1 MSARSRLPATVIAL
15 GLVSLLTDAAS
26 EMIMPLLPIFLTT
39 VVGAGAAFV
48 GLVVG
53 VADTTAAFVKLASG
67 AAVDRAPAKKP
78 FVVLGYTLASAVR
91 PLIALATAPWH
102 VLAVRFTD
110 RIGKGLRSSPR
121 DALLAGA
128 ADEDQRGR
136 AFGFHRAMDHAGA
149 VVGPLAALV
158 LLRVAGV
165 PLRTV
170 FALAAIPGALAVAV
184 VVLGVHETRAPA
196 KAALAPPKR
205 LSERLG
211 LRGAPLSPR
220 FRRYLFAVAL
230 FTLASSTDTFLIL
243 KALQVG
249 MAPWLAPVL
258 WAALHLVRAAMSTW
272 AGGLSD
278 RMGRA
283 SVIRIGWVIYGVSYA
298 AFAFAS
304 TELQVWLLVAIY
316 GGASAFHEGAEKA
329 LVADLAPADAKGR
342 AFGLFHFTVGL
353 CALPASLGFG
363 ALWQFASAR
372 AAFLTSGGLALA
384 AALLLGWALRP
395 DAVA

>member
-1 MSARSRLPATVIAL
+1 
-15 GLVSLLTDAAS
+15 
-26 EMIMPLLPIFLTT
+26 
-39 VVGAGAAFV
+39 
-48 GLVVG
+48 
-53 VADTTAAFVKLASG
+53 
-67 AAVDRAPAKKP
+67 
-78 FVVLGYTLASAVR
+78 
-91 PLIALATAPWH
+91 
-102 VLAVRFTD
+102 
-110 RIGKGLRSSPR
+110 
-121 DALLAGA
+121 
-128 ADEDQRGR
+128 
-136 AFGFHRAMDHAGA
+136 MDHAGA
-149 VVGPLAALV
+149 VIGPLAALL

-184 VVLGVHETRAPA
+184 LVFGVHETRAPA
-196 KAALAPPKR
+196 KAALAPPRR

-283 SVIRIGWVIYGVSYA
+283 RVIRIGWVIYGVSYA
-298 AFAFAS
+298 AFGFAS
-304 TELQVWLLVAIY
+304 SELQVWLLVVCY
-316 GGASAFHEGAEKA
+316 GAASAFHEGAEKA

-363 ALWQFASAR
+363 ALWQFVSTR
-372 AAFLTSGGLALA
+372 VAFLTSGGLALA

-395 DAVA
+395 DAAT